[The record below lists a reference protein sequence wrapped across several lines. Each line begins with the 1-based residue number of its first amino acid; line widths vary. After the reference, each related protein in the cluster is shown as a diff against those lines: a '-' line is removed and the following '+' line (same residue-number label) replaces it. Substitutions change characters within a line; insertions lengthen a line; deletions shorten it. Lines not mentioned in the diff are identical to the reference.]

1 MHKLIYNETLIV
13 DCNISK
19 PEMYEIYSGFLT
31 VGYDALNPNIDVLLK
46 AHENLHDTCLN
57 SEISIVTVSRN
68 PQTNEAMIARDLK
81 ASRKMKE
88 IADPFE
94 FQEWLL
100 EYFKK

>member
-1 MHKLIYNETLIV
+1 
-13 DCNISK
+13 
-19 PEMYEIYSGFLT
+19 MYEIYSGFLT

-46 AHENLHDTCLN
+46 AHENLHDTCMN
-57 SEISIVTVSRN
+57 SEISTIAVSRY
-68 PQTNEAMIARDLK
+68 PKTAEAMFNRDLK
-81 ASRKMKE
+81 IDRKMKE